1 MDRVWCYMLS
11 LVIAFSFSTFSVMAQ
26 DEPASSETPSGGA
39 APVKKIIIRVKS
51 SSKYQKEEEKKSR
64 YNETNTER
72 VDEEVTSLLHRENK
86 EPAAK
91 EPEVSLTSYGR
102 RLGDV
107 LLELGGALRYT
118 VIFGSQVDP
127 NLPVVVDLK
136 GVSLTQALSAIT
148 EYLNYG
154 YVLEG
159 RKITILKLASRAF
172 SIPDIV
178 ISAPTMSADI
188 GGDMLGTSGGGSTGS
203 AYGSVA
209 GGTDSASQN
218 LKASVLL
225 RKAADHLDGRKAF
238 EENVRKLLSP
248 DGHYVLDWNAATL
261 MVHDSPRN
269 ISLIERYIAELRA
282 SADKVLIVEAT
293 ITQVSTNADRRFG
306 IDWTLLAER
315 IGGEV
320 LSSGSKSLSFTT
332 TVTDIANP
340 SLTVTRMAGDVSAV
354 LKALEE
360 QGRVNVLSKPFI
372 YARNLQP
379 VAIFEGKSIPYI
391 GSVQKTTTGTI
402 GESTTSYSISRA
414 QDGVMLAV
422 RCHIR
427 DDGKV
432 DIQIAPILATVDE
445 FVTFTLGGDTF
456 TQPVSSVQQTLQ
468 SVTLKDGE
476 IVVIGGIK
484 RDKKELSSRAV
495 PVVSQIPLLGE
506 FFRSDND
513 TNTSS
518 ELVIA
523 LKAKRVKG

>member
-1 MDRVWCYMLS
+1 MKRMIVLFVLLGV
-11 LVIAFSFSTFSVMAQ
+11 LV
-26 DEPASSETPSGGA
+26 PAVLYALEA
-39 APVKKIIIRVKS
+39 
-51 SSKYQKEEEKKSR
+51 EEELKILQQFSLSHAEKSKEKTAPPEQQAAVSESLPPSATTVTGKEK
-64 YNETNTER
+64 ETGK
-72 VDEEVTSLLHRENK
+72 SAAG
-86 EPAAK
+86 EPMFSYTA
-91 EPEVSLTSYGR
+91 YGR
-102 RLGDV
+102 KLGDV
-107 LLELGGALRYT
+107 LFELGNTMRYT
-118 VIFGSQVDP
+118 VLFGPQVDP
-127 NLPVVVDLK
+127 NVSVIVDVRQVTFPRLLALLTAQANYWYELNEKERIITLLK
-136 GVSLTQALSAIT
+136 YETKTFSL
-148 EYLNYG
+148 
-154 YVLEG
+154 
-159 RKITILKLASRAF
+159 
-172 SIPDIV
+172 PDIG
-178 ISAPTMSADI
+178 ITTPSMTAEI
-188 GGDMLGTSGGGSTGS
+188 GGDMLGSSGSGSTGS

-238 EENVRKLLSP
+238 EENIKKLLSP
-248 DGHYVLDWNAATL
+248 DGHYVLDWHAATL
-261 MVHDSPRN
+261 MIHDSPRN
-269 ISLIERYIAELRA
+269 VSLIEKYISDLRI

-293 ITQVSTNADRRFG
+293 VTQVSTNADRRFG

-320 LSSGSKSLSFTT
+320 LSGEGKSLSFTT

-340 SLTVTRMAGDVSAV
+340 TLTVTRTAGDVSAV

-379 VAIFEGKSIPYI
+379 VAIFSGKSIPYI

-432 DIQIAPILATVDE
+432 DIQIAPILASVDE

-468 SVTLKDGE
+468 SVTLKEGE
-476 IVVIGGIK
+476 IVVIGGIQ
-484 RDKKELSSRAV
+484 RDKKEASTREV
-495 PVVSQIPLLGE
+495 PVVSKIPVLGSL
-506 FFRSDND
+506 FKSDND
-513 TNTSS
+513 TSSTS

-523 LKAKRVKG
+523 LKARRVKS